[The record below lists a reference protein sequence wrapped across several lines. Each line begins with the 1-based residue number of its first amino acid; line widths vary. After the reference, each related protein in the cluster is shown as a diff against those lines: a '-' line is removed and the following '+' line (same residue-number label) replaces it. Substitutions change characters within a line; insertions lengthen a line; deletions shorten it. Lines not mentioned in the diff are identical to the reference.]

1 MTLSGNRAQTN
12 AVGLEADLLLA
23 SEPEVEARTWSRAPA
38 QLTLHRLAP
47 QNARHSW
54 TRAIVHHWALVAAD
68 LVALGAVVA
77 LYVTVRTGVVG
88 NRLADLVSA
97 VVPDGYVPLGEFT
110 AALLLALFVT
120 GNYGYGDARRE
131 PRRLLGATALATG
144 LVLWAAVWTYQ
155 PQVVLGQYLV
165 VTTVVFVALLSD
177 RVLVDLLLQR
187 FAPQSVIAPR
197 TLFVGAPSD
206 CEEVHA
212 RGVLG
217 WDRDYSHLGYVDST
231 DETEPSEGT
240 NGSLGRIRD
249 LPHLLDSLKAQWVV
263 VCSPI
268 PEPRFRWVL
277 DAAGMAGCKLFAAP
291 RWLVS
296 SGVEPE
302 VIWRRGHGLLEL
314 TPRATLPLRSALAH
328 APGGFYHNFGKRALD
343 LVGAAIGI
351 VLGFIPL
358 VVAAVAMRIESPG
371 SVFIL
376 QPRVGRGGRIFEIIK
391 LRTMVADAEREGG
404 AQWTTAEDPR
414 ITPVGRWVRRLH
426 IDELPQLINVM
437 LGQMSLVGPRPER
450 PELHDQIAE
459 RVPAFAT
466 RVAVKPGLSGFAQ
479 IYDGYADSVESSRNK
494 LDYDRRYIANVS
506 LGLDLSLL
514 AQTVK
519 VVLTGHGS
527 R

>member
-1 MTLSGNRAQTN
+1 ML
-12 AVGLEADLLLA
+12 ADLL
-23 SEPEVEARTWSRAPA
+23 
-38 QLTLHRLAP
+38 
-47 QNARHSW
+47 
-54 TRAIVHHWALVAAD
+54 
-68 LVALGAVVA
+68 ALGAVVA
-77 LYVTVRTGVVG
+77 LYSGLRSGILG
-88 NRLADLVSA
+88 ASLAELAHV
-97 VVPDGYVPLGEFT
+97 VVPTGLVPLGEFT

-120 GNYGYGDARRE
+120 GNYGYGDARRD

-144 LVLWAAVWTYQ
+144 LVLWAAVWALR
-155 PQVVLGQYLV
+155 PEVVLGQYV
-165 VTTVVFVALLSD
+165 AVTVAVCVALLAD

-187 FAPQSVIAPR
+187 FAPQSVTAPR
-197 TLFVGAPSD
+197 TLFVGTPSD
-206 CEEVHA
+206 CEEVHE

-217 WDRDYSHLGYVDST
+217 WDRDYSYSGYVDST
-231 DETEPSEGT
+231 DEMGRADGT
-240 NGSLGRIRD
+240 GGSVGRMDD
-249 LPHLLDSLKAQWVV
+249 LPSLLDSLKVQWVV

-268 PEPRFRWVL
+268 PEHRFRWVL
-277 DAAGMAGCKLFAAP
+277 DAASVAGCKLFAAP

-314 TPRATLPLRSALAH
+314 TPRATLPLRSALEH
-328 APGGFYHNFGKRALD
+328 APGGFYCNFGKRALD
-343 LVGAAIGI
+343 LAGAAIGI
-351 VLGFIPL
+351 VLGCIPL
-358 VVAAVAMRIESPG
+358 VVAAVAMRMESAG

-404 AQWTTAEDPR
+404 AQWTTAKDPR

-459 RVPAFAT
+459 EIPAFAT

-506 LGLDLSLL
+506 LRLDLSLL